1 MAKFMR
7 DIGHALPQFNA
18 SVDDAPGVL
27 VRAGNTLLTGYSIL
41 NATAAVAYVQLFD
54 AAALADVTLGTTTP
68 TYVIGNAASDVIAR
82 SFAYPLYFALGL
94 CIFSTTTATGL
105 TGAAQNVSLEYA

>member
-1 MAKFMR
+1 MAKFEN

-18 SVDDAPGVL
+18 SLDDSPGIL
-27 VRAGNTLLTGYSIL
+27 VQTGDTLLTGYSIL
-41 NATAAVAYVQLFD
+41 NGTAAVAYVQFFN
-54 AAALADVTLGTTTP
+54 AAALSGVTLGTTVAD
-68 TYVIGNAASDVIAR
+68 YVVGNAASAVTAR
-82 SFAYPLYFALGL
+82 SFNKPLYFPLGL